1 MVGWAREGLREQLRE
16 CQRLVYTLRERLATR
31 VNRSTVGRGRRR
43 VRWGPVVATRGPSG
57 CGFGVLHGRGVA
69 RGGRRLAVVRI
80 PDWRDAGADR
90 RGGGDGLVGSGPDA
104 APGRRRR
111 PLAKRRALRALRL
124 FPISYMVLAVHGA
137 PESESTAI
145 LLAARAGEDCH
156 AAVDTPNR
164 RCAPGYSHRGVPID
178 PVGLSKWTGTMRS

>member
-145 LLAARAGEDCH
+145 LLTGGAEGDCH
-156 AAVDTPNR
+156 AAISAPNCVGPADHSSR
-164 RCAPGYSHRGVPID
+164 RVPGDWAGARGVIP
-178 PVGLSKWTGTMRS
+178 GEL